1 LVTLPAERIAH
12 IPMVKKLAAVLC
24 IAVLTV
30 GAVMRSEDDKAKAA
44 MPLVAPPPVP
54 VAVTEVQQS
63 DVPINL
69 SGLGQVQAF
78 NEAMIRPQVSGQ
90 ITSIDY
96 SEGQLVQKGALL
108 AQISPRP
115 YQARL
120 DQAKAMLAKDE
131 AHVSNA
137 EANLGRYASLA
148 RDGFASTQQMQTQQ
162 SMASQARADVAADK
176 AVIEQDQI
184 SLDYTSITAPFTGV
198 VGLSL
203 VDVGNVV
210 QAGQTQGL
218 ATITQIQ
225 PIAVL
230 FTLPQADLP
239 QIQTAINTM
248 GGASQLAVTAWSED
262 GTKQLGTGRLL
273 AIANTVN
280 ASSGT
285 ITLRAVFPNENRMLW
300 PGEFV
305 DARLRI
311 QTVHNGLTIPESVV
325 QLGPNGTYA
334 WRVVDQRATMQ
345 PIDVTSLPD
354 GRDLVTQ
361 GLTARETVVTDGQ
374 YGLSDGA
381 AVDVESTNSPLRNAQ
396 TTMLGIQP

>member
-1 LVTLPAERIAH
+1 
-12 IPMVKKLAAVLC
+12 MVKKLAAVLC
-24 IAVLTV
+24 IAVLAV
-30 GAVMRSEDDKAKAA
+30 GAVLRNEDDKAKAA
-44 MPLVAPPPVP
+44 VPAAAPPPVP
-54 VAVTEVQQS
+54 VAVTEVAQGA
-63 DVPINL
+63 VPIDL
-69 SGLGQVQAF
+69 SGLGQVQAL

-90 ITSIDY
+90 ITSINY
-96 SEGQLVQKGALL
+96 SEGQLVRKGAML
-108 AQISPRP
+108 AQIDPWP

-120 DQAKAMLAKDE
+120 DQAKAVLAKDE

-148 RDGFASTQQMQTQQ
+148 HDGFASTQQTQTQQ
-162 SMASQARADVAADK
+162 SMASQARADVEADN

-184 SLDYTSITAPFTGV
+184 LLGYTSITAPFTGV
-198 VGLSL
+198 AGLSL
-203 VDVGNVV
+203 IDVGNVV

-218 ATITQIQ
+218 VTITQIQ

-239 QIQTAINTM
+239 QIQTAISTM
-248 GGASQLAVTAWSED
+248 GGASHLAVTAWSED
-262 GTKQLGTGRLL
+262 GTKQLGTGRLM

-305 DARLRI
+305 DARLLI

-334 WRVVDQRATMQ
+334 WRVVDQKATMQ
-345 PIDVTSLPD
+345 PIDATALPD

-361 GLTARETVVTDGQ
+361 GLASGETVVTDGQ

-381 AVDVESTNSPLRNAQ
+381 AVDVESTNAPLRNAQ